1 MCDAF
6 SCIVLDSGKVLWK
19 FGIDSHADI
28 LTAFGMPDKELPAKF
43 AKVEISPSNR
53 SYLYPD
59 KWVFRIDEDTKPA
72 WWHDE
77 YEADARKALA
87 KWKRKLYR
95 ILVCK
100 PIIHPFNDR
109 KPPKITKKHLDFLK
123 EWNSVEASVRASVVS
138 SVEASVVDSVR
149 ASVGDSVWASVV
161 ASLAASVGDSVWRTS
176 LAASVEDSVWRTS
189 LAASVEASVWRTSL
203 AASVRDSVG
212 DSVLAY
218 AGTFF
223 KLSRKNWKYTEKIK
237 TKGYPF
243 QPSVDLWEMG
253 IVPVF
258 DGTEWMLLGGNDAH
272 ILWKGVI

>member
-109 KPPKITKKHLDFLK
+109 KPPKITKKHLEFLK
-123 EWNSVEASVRASVVS
+123 EWNSVEDSVWRTSLAASVEASVRASVGD
-138 SVEASVVDSVR
+138 SVWASVVDSVR

-161 ASLAASVGDSVWRTS
+161 ASLAASVEASVRRTS
-176 LAASVEDSVWRTS
+176 VGD
-189 LAASVEASVWRTSL
+189 SVWRTSL